1 MIFIV
6 RVITNR
12 GNPQRYNQ
20 DQEPVSRK
28 SRNCSGAISGGIIPF
43 VSSKQMR
50 LEAHNFA
57 VFLIFVPFST
67 YEKISFT
74 A

>member
-28 SRNCSGAISGGIIPF
+28 SRNCSGAISDDIIPF
-43 VSSKQMR
+43 VSSKQRR
-50 LEAHNFA
+50 LEADNYA
-57 VFLIFVPFST
+57 VF
-67 YEKISFT
+67 
-74 A
+74 